1 MSALFNASKYLPLVL
16 VNAGITLELT
26 LSPGYECGVAQK
38 DGAEAQGKGSQYE
51 AVDYVL
57 SNVKYV
63 AHLIDLDRSFN
74 DVLKSQMVQSGA
86 ITLHGHVWRH
96 FQSTF
101 DAVDTSVNIN
111 IPVRMKSIKGLYTLL
126 RDQARTIKAKGGL
139 GSDSD
144 KATVETEFNT
154 FLTGCATQLGVKAYN
169 YKIGSVMYP
178 QQPILCGRS
187 DPDGEV
193 GSLAKN
199 QNHCGPAYCEL
210 MKSFNAL
217 GDTSATTALNL
228 LTFGRTGHI
237 NGLPGQWVK
246 MFAMAYDVESFSN
259 VASVIESGIDSAS
272 RALPISIEI
281 TRDAEPKAKDN
292 MEKFPNPLD
301 PRIEMIRSEPTKAIV
316 ADTFACS
323 DGFFYFNPDGTIS
336 PSV

>member
-38 DGAEAQGKGSQYE
+38 NNAEAQGDGSQYE
-51 AVDYVL
+51 TVDYVL

-101 DAVDTSVNIN
+101 DAVDRSANIN

-126 RDQARTIKAKGGL
+126 RDQARTIKAKGGA
-139 GSDSD
+139 GGDAD
-144 KATVETEFNT
+144 KTTTVTEFNT

-178 QQPILCGRS
+178 QQPVLCGKA
-187 DPDGEV
+187 DV
-193 GSLAKN
+193 KGSVARN
-199 QNHCGPAYCEL
+199 AHHCGPAYCEL

-281 TRDAEPKAKDN
+281 TRDPELTTN
-292 MEKFPNPLD
+292 LESFPNPID
-301 PRIEMIRSEPTKAIV
+301 PRITMVRSEATKAIV